1 MYIIK
6 KKKSFCSVLLMLESF
21 FHQKIMRPLNLLE
34 QIRNFQHSATLLP
47 KFSLIFLQITSFKA
61 IIEKTKYKI
70 SAQNNV
76 LQNVIDSKLG
86 HLKQHFK
93 MLISCW
99 NQEFWHHYTCL
110 RKDSICRE
118 AAHSIE

>member
-1 MYIIK
+1 
-6 KKKSFCSVLLMLESF
+6 MLERF
-21 FHQKIMRPLNLLE
+21 FHQKIMRPINLLE

-76 LQNVIDSKLG
+76 LQNAIDSKLG

-99 NQEFWHHYTCL
+99 FFGIITLACERIVYAEKLHTLLN
-110 RKDSICRE
+110 
-118 AAHSIE
+118 